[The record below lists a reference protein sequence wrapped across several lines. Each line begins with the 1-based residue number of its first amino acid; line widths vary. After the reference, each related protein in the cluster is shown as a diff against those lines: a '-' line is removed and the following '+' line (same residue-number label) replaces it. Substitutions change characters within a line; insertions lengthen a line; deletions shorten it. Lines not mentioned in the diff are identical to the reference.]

1 MRTPGPQFTAVYG
14 RRWRLF
20 LLWYVEICAAGA
32 AVWALTGD
40 ARPRTLLV
48 AFAYFLL
55 CGAALALPAHVL
67 RHLLTTAGVP
77 PAYRRLALQLLL
89 AFAAAATAATLST
102 AQGWAA
108 IVFILLVGDTLWALE
123 LELRVEAAEDARGA

>member
-1 MRTPGPQFTAVYG
+1 MRSPGTQITALYG
-14 RRWRLF
+14 RRWRLI
-20 LLWYVEICAAGA
+20 LLWYVEGCAAGA
-32 AVWALTGD
+32 GVWTLTHD
-40 ARPRTLLV
+40 ARPQTFV
-48 AFAYFLL
+48 AAFAYFLL
-55 CGAALALPAHVL
+55 CGAALALPAHIL

-108 IVFILLVGDTLWALE
+108 IVFILLVGDALWALE
-123 LELRVEAAEDARGA
+123 LELRMEAAEDARGA